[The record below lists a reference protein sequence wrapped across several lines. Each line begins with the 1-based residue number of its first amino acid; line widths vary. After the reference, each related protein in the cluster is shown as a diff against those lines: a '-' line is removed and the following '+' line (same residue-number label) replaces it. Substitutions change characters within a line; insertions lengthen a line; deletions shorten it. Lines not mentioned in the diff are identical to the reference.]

1 MTDNRL
7 GSLVLNREGTNLARV
22 DPLKQMFRSLF
33 SLIHPSA
40 RGHVVAVVGEFLGT
54 LIFVFLAFAGV
65 EVAGASSN
73 KDQGKGVSTAPPAAS
88 PSQLLYAAVAAGF
101 SLAVTAWTFFRIS
114 GGLFNPVISFGMAL
128 IGVITWARCA
138 LLCVAQTVAT
148 ISASYMV
155 YGLFNG
161 GLNTSTTLGGGASP
175 AQGVVIEMLLTAQ
188 LAFVIFM
195 LAAEQHAATYL
206 APLGIGLSFFVAE
219 LPGLFWTGGSLNPVR
234 SLAPCIVNHSFTT
247 YHWIYWVG
255 PIAGVILAV
264 LIYKLVKAL
273 EYESV
278 NGEEHNDSLDLLP
291 RIIQSRKPSSVVAL
305 ASNHSGYES
314 IRSPTPKPASLRP
327 TPQSPPSSSPPKN
340 ETMPARPS
348 PTAAPANTGEKKEEK
363 VEQLPECFAD

>member
-1 MTDNRL
+1 M
-7 GSLVLNREGTNLARV
+7 
-22 DPLKQMFRSLF
+22 
-33 SLIHPSA
+33 
-40 RGHVVAVVGEFLGT
+40 
-54 LIFVFLAFAGV
+54 
-65 EVAGASSN
+65 
-73 KDQGKGVSTAPPAAS
+73 
-88 PSQLLYAAVAAGF
+88 
-101 SLAVTAWTFFRIS
+101 
-114 GGLFNPVISFGMAL
+114 
-128 IGVITWARCA
+128 
-138 LLCVAQTVAT
+138 
-148 ISASYMV
+148 
-155 YGLFNG
+155 
-161 GLNTSTTLGGGASP
+161 
-175 AQGVVIEMLLTAQ
+175 
-188 LAFVIFM
+188 
-195 LAAEQHAATYL
+195 
-206 APLGIGLSFFVAE
+206 
-219 LPGLFWTGGSLNPVR
+219 NPVR